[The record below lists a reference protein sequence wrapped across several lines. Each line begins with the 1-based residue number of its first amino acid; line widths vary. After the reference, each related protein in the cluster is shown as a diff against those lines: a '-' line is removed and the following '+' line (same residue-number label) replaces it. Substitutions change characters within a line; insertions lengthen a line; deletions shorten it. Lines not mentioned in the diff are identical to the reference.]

1 MELQA
6 AIEALKLLKEPCQ
19 VNLYSDSAYLVNA
32 FNQNWLASWQK
43 RNWLNSKKEPVSNRD
58 LWEELLALS
67 QIHKI
72 KWIKV
77 KGHSNNQWNNRCD
90 QLATSAIKHS

>member
-43 RNWLNSKKEPVSNRD
+43 RNWLNSKK
-58 LWEELLALS
+58 
-67 QIHKI
+67 
-72 KWIKV
+72 
-77 KGHSNNQWNNRCD
+77 NQ
-90 QLATSAIKHS
+90 